1 MRQTEDMRVLM
12 QRFLEAETTVEEER
26 RLCAFFLNGEIP
38 ADLLPYRDMM
48 LDYGAWGAPGE
59 NGAEKQRAVRVRLS
73 AWGRRMARAAAV
85 LVLGVAGWW
94 GIRACEAERLDRQY
108 GGSYMVV
115 NGERIDNLRQIRSHI
130 EQTLLSAEHFETL
143 ASTMLSADEMEQ
155 NLMEQITDPD
165 VRREIAAMLND

>member
-1 MRQTEDMRVLM
+1 MKQTEDMRVLM

-26 RLCAFFLNGEIP
+26 RLYAFFLNGEIP

-48 LDYGAWGAPGE
+48 LDFGAWAPE
-59 NGAEKQRAVRVRLS
+59 EKTAAGKRPLRIHLS
-73 AWGRRMARAAAV
+73 AWGRRMARVAAV
-85 LVLGVAGWW
+85 LALGVAGWW
-94 GIRACEAERLDRQY
+94 GIRAYEAEQLNRQY
-108 GGSYMVV
+108 GGSYMIV

-130 EQTLLSAEHFETL
+130 EQTLLSVEHFETL